1 MDSPK
6 TSNDAQQQKKRNS
19 NRRSRNNQTKNN
31 GSAAQPLNQK
41 SKPSADPKSKGHC
54 SQQTTDKK
62 NADGEKMNN
71 NRHQS
76 GRTSQKKNEEG
87 DRRNF
92 PDYYRPD
99 VVQHALEKNV
109 LFSGILRIHQV
120 KVKVLVFKITKLH
133 TLQNKYHQLG
143 VFFIIITISEKL
155 QRSLYFNAKW
165 RRRFSH
171 SRCL

>member
-41 SKPSADPKSKGHC
+41 SKPSADPISKGHC

-71 NRHQS
+71 NRHHS

-120 KVKVLVFKITKLH
+120 KLKVLVFKICDYILFRI
-133 TLQNKYHQLG
+133 N
-143 VFFIIITISEKL
+143 TI
-155 QRSLYFNAKW
+155 N
-165 RRRFSH
+165 
-171 SRCL
+171 